1 MKRDPHLSL
10 RGELSLRRDR
20 HWMVGYAALVL
31 CLPAVMALARVPSIT
46 GKGAVV
52 TVAMALAFVGLVR
65 VRCARE
71 LERILDEST
80 PVRSDLGEDVD
91 H

>member
-1 MKRDPHLSL
+1 MKREPHVSL
-10 RGELSLRRDR
+10 RGELSVRRDR
-20 HWMVGYAALVL
+20 HWMVGYAALVM
-31 CLPAVMALARVPSIT
+31 CLPAVMVLTRVESVA

-52 TVAMALAFVGLVR
+52 TVAMALAFVGYVR
-65 VRCARE
+65 VRCARQ

-80 PVRSDLGEDVD
+80 PLRSDLGEDVD

>member
-1 MKRDPHLSL
+1 MNRDTHLSL

-20 HWMVGYAALVL
+20 HWMVGYAALVM
-31 CLPAVMALARVPSIT
+31 CLPAVMALARIPSIT

-52 TVAMALAFVGLVR
+52 TIAMALGFVGLVR
-65 VRCARE
+65 LRCARH

-80 PVRSDLGEDVD
+80 PLRSDLGEDVD